1 MKENEPVA
9 FSWFTR
15 STWRYTPMI
24 VELMVIAIVLRLI
37 GLVQPFVFQTLI
49 DRVLPFQRTASLDPI
64 LARIISEIELQQT
77 NATGK
82 TRRPWS
88 ARYNLIA

>member
-15 STWRYTPMI
+15 STLRYTPQI
-24 VELMVIAIVLRLI
+24 VELMVIAIVVCLI

-49 DRVLPFQRTASLDPI
+49 DRVLSFQRTASLDLI
-64 LARIISEIELQQT
+64 LARISTEIEL
-77 NATGK
+77 K
-82 TRRPWS
+82 
-88 ARYNLIA
+88 